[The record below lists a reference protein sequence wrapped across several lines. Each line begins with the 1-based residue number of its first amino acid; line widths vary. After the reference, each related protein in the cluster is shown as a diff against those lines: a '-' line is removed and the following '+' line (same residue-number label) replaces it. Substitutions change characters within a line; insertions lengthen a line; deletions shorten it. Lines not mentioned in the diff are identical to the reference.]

1 MKKLF
6 VNDNAH
12 SDQSINIET
21 VQDHAIRLD
30 EPLLDLNLV
39 LSKEHALLTCTSKSS
54 VWVCTDELEVV
65 QTVPDI
71 SEISPHCSAQSAV
84 ICTYPVPLVLVLL
97 KQGLLIGYSLYEN
110 TPLLEH
116 EVGNDRLTDPPLSL
130 HTHVLDGSDREIVL
144 VSFKS
149 SLRRFEIILLD
160 EHTLV
165 CREGPEL
172 KLPRTALPSLPST
185 AAQPSAEPPSPPK
198 KSPASNLLLC
208 LASLGPRRGAVV
220 VGSDGVMLCDEA
232 FSRKSYTLLSHML
245 PSARSI
251 TSAQAGSGRRGRG
264 AGVCVYSPLLPSPL
278 FLPLRMIQEGC
289 TPPPPSAM
297 LLTSPCPRPP
307 SSSLHANKP
316 TPPRAPLTANTKT
329 REDDYEGYDIHI
341 EDDEHQ
347 EEVAGDEEDDADTLD
362 FFREVKSSS
371 GYLRPAPPPS
381 ASQQPAAAKPAVN
394 LKGLRVKGGWEEAR
408 FRDGQVVDLP
418 VVFNSR
424 IRSSGYGAEEKSGR
438 GRGRGRGRGAAAK
451 GRGTGEKEGKRIRQ
465 YPVDADMMG
474 LRYMSALDVD
484 IGAPVLELSI
494 CADGSRLGVGGSD
507 GGVSVVKMPKGES
520 GYH

>member
-12 SDQSINIET
+12 SDQSINVET
-21 VQDHAIRLD
+21 VQDHTIRLD

-54 VWVCTDELEVV
+54 VWVCTDELE
-65 QTVPDI
+65 
-71 SEISPHCSAQSAV
+71 
-84 ICTYPVPLVLVLL
+84 
-97 KQGLLIGYSLYEN
+97 GYSLYEN

-116 EVGNDRLTDPPLSL
+116 EVSNDRLTDPPLSL
-130 HTHVLDGSDREIVL
+130 HTQVLEGSDREIVL
-144 VSFKS
+144 VGFKS
-149 SLRRFEIILLD
+149 SVRKFEIILLD

-185 AAQPSAEPPSPPK
+185 AAHPSAEPPSPPK

-220 VGSDGVMLCDEA
+220 VGSDGVLLCDEA
-232 FSRKSYTLLSHML
+232 VSRKSYTLLSRML
-245 PSARSI
+245 SSARSI
-251 TSAQAGSGRRGRG
+251 TSAQAGAGRRGRG

-307 SSSLHANKP
+307 SSSLHVNKP
-316 TPPRAPLTANTKT
+316 TPPRAPVTANTKT
-329 REDDYEGYDIHI
+329 RDDDFEGNEEDEKDDYEH
-341 EDDEHQ
+341 H
-347 EEVAGDEEDDADTLD
+347 EEEAGDDQDDADTLD

-371 GYLRPAPPPS
+371 GYLRPAPPSS
-381 ASQQPAAAKPAVN
+381 ASQQPSAKPAVN

-424 IRSSGYGAEEKSGR
+424 IRSSGYGAEEQSGR
-438 GRGRGRGRGAAAK
+438 GRGRGRGRGATAK
-451 GRGTGEKEGKRIRQ
+451 GRGSGEKEGKRIRQ

-474 LRYMSALDVD
+474 LRYMSALDID